1 MTSINGRDMVL
12 LVASLDRSD
21 ECISASFGYGS
32 RQTFADMRGIIPKLL
47 NMTVKQ
53 ELEAGSLY
61 RLAMAAAGTPVA
73 GVIKPLGNAAATVAA
88 PHFTFNVA
96 PVGISGDVFL
106 GGEAAEDPSEGLTV
120 DLAWL
125 ITDWEEDTGA

>member
-12 LVASLDRSD
+12 MVDAIDRSD
-21 ECISASFGYGS
+21 ECTVASFGYGA
-32 RQTFADMRGIIPKLL
+32 RQTFGDMRGVVPKLL
-47 NMTVKQ
+47 NMTVLQ
-53 ELEAGSLY
+53 DLAAGSLY
-61 RLAMAAAGTPVA
+61 RKAITAGGVPVP
-73 GVIKPLGNAAATVAA
+73 GIIKPFGNAAASVTA

-96 PVGISGDVFL
+96 PVGVSGDVFL
-106 GGEAAEDPSEGLTV
+106 GGEAAEDASEGLTV